1 MLSLCTGKFLAK
13 NINKETADMIQ
24 SYSNALYNLMQP
36 LQGGLARDTFPNV
49 HCVGKSWSQ
58 VILNHR

>member
-1 MLSLCTGKFLAK
+1 
-13 NINKETADMIQ
+13 MIQ